1 VRAPYALELC
11 PRTLIL
17 NDGTI
22 AAHGPTLELPSPD
35 DALMAVNRLELPVAF
50 DVGRFVQDVAPGC

>member
-22 AAHGPTLELPSPD
+22 AAHGPTL
-35 DALMAVNRLELPVAF
+35 RLELHVAF